1 MYPAF
6 SSELREV
13 LIDQCEKAAINY
25 HKAGTMVT
33 IEGPR
38 FSSRAESKM
47 FQQWG
52 GHVIN
57 MTTCP
62 EVVLAKELC
71 MPYASV
77 AIVTDYDC
85 WRDHDGAEH
94 VDVESVLRIFRANI
108 GKVTDLIIN
117 SVPAIAA
124 KNWKPILS
132 ASQNLLHSSILH

>member
-1 MYPAF
+1 MNSPD
-6 SSELREV
+6 LREI
-13 LIDQCEKAAINY
+13 LIDQCQKSAISY
-25 HKAGTMVT
+25 HKTGTMVT

-47 FQQWG
+47 FQQCG

-62 EVVLAKELC
+62 EVVLAKELGL
-71 MPYASV
+71 PYASI

-108 GKVTDLIIN
+108 GKVTNLILN
-117 SVPAIAA
+117 AVPSIAN
-124 KNWKPILS
+124 KNWRPILN
-132 ASQNLLHSSILH
+132 ASQNLINSSILH